1 MFLDVANLKQKVE
14 IPVKNLVDLEM
25 TLQDVA
31 QNSIQPL
38 NVNPL
43 IVLQDGEFD
52 PSQGYPALEPST
64 MQQLLILAPT
74 KTTPVMKGPIEL
86 KNPQLSAACPIKAE
100 IDPSPNS
107 ETRSAGLDDKELDII
122 ARKYIIPIP
131 AGNESS
137 KLEELEAFA
146 KDFRTRRIR
155 LGYTQ
160 NDVGLSLGKIYS
172 SDFSQTTVSRFEA
185 LNLSFKNMVS
195 LKPFMEKW
203 INDAERHKTL
213 IEQDAS
219 NLSVEDQK
227 TMDIFMNS
235 TDNMGHR
242 KRKRRT
248 FIDLRT
254 RKALEQYYEGSI

>member
-1 MFLDVANLKQKVE
+1 M
-14 IPVKNLVDLEM
+14 
-25 TLQDVA
+25 
-31 QNSIQPL
+31 
-38 NVNPL
+38 
-43 IVLQDGEFD
+43 
-52 PSQGYPALEPST
+52 
-64 MQQLLILAPT
+64 
-74 KTTPVMKGPIEL
+74 
-86 KNPQLSAACPIKAE
+86 
-100 IDPSPNS
+100 
-107 ETRSAGLDDKELDII
+107 
-122 ARKYIIPIP
+122 IPIP
-131 AGNESS
+131 ASDESS

-146 KDFRTRRIR
+146 KEFRTRRIR

-203 INDAERHKTL
+203 IDDAERHKTL

-219 NLSVEDQK
+219 NLTVEDQK
-227 TMDIFMNS
+227 TLDIFTNS

-248 FIDLRT
+248 FIDVRT
-254 RKALEQYYEGSI
+254 RIALEQFYQGMPFIQCYRLTEFSEN